1 MRENLLATIKENAR
15 WIISIILLIIIF
27 FIIGAFLSIWG
38 RGWKAKAIRSETNLA
53 SALTDLTKART
64 EISITKTLTEQQLR
78 DFYGPQ
84 LDKLQEENI
93 KLKKLIRFTE
103 FELERERNN
112 IKEFWKD
119 SLIYLPGEIRIAGK
133 KIVTQDSCLKIT
145 LFSPLGNDSVVF
157 ISTKQSI
164 KGILAVYLGKRQ
176 QEFKLFKR
184 RIFRYGEREKTAK
197 MIINCDSSKVEIE
210 DIEILK
216 R

>member
-1 MRENLLATIKENAR
+1 MKNVIQTFKENAR
-15 WIISIILLIIIF
+15 WIIAIILLMAIF
-27 FIIGAFLSIWG
+27 FTIGSFLSIWG
-38 RGWKAKAIRSETNLA
+38 KGWKAKAIRSETNLN

-64 EISITKTLTEQQLR
+64 EISITKTLTEQQLK
-78 DFYGPQ
+78 DFYSPQ
-84 LDKLQEENI
+84 LQQLEEENI
-93 KLKKLIRFTE
+93 KLKRLLRFTQ
-103 FELERERNN
+103 FELKTERNN

-133 KIVTQDSCLKIT
+133 KIVSQDSCLKIT
-145 LFSPLGNDSVVF
+145 LFSPQGNDSVVF

-164 KGILAVYLGKRQ
+164 KGTLAVYLGKRQ

-184 RIFRYGEREKTAK
+184 RMFRYGEREKTAK

-216 R
+216 K

>member
-103 FELERERNN
+103 FELERERKN

>member
-1 MRENLLATIKENAR
+1 MRENLLTTIKENAR

-64 EISITKTLTEQQLR
+64 EISITKTLTEQQLK

>member
-1 MRENLLATIKENAR
+1 MIKNVIQTLKENAR
-15 WIISIILLIIIF
+15 WIIAIILLMIIF
-27 FIIGAFLSIWG
+27 FTIGAFLSTWG
-38 RGWKAKAIRSETNLA
+38 RGWRAKAIRSETNLT

-84 LDKLQEENI
+84 IKQLEEENI
-93 KLKKLIRFTE
+93 KLKRLIRFTE
-103 FELERERNN
+103 FELKTERNN
-112 IKEFWKD
+112 IKEYWQD
-119 SLIYLPGEIRIAGK
+119 SLIYLPGEIKFAGK
-133 KIVTQDSCLKIT
+133 KIVSKDSCLKIT
-145 LFSPLGNDSVVF
+145 LFSPEGNDSLVF
-157 ISTKQSI
+157 ISAAQSI
-164 KGILAVYLGKRQ
+164 KGTLAVYFGKRQ